1 TSSNIPLPLLSF
13 GTWVAIAGLDT
24 PGIVLTL
31 NIAPTSIAPVLP
43 ADANESMTPFFKS
56 SKPLATLELG
66 FWVMALVGWSCI
78 EMFSGAC
85 TYSNSEVS
93 TPARSE
99 EHTSEL
105 QSRENLVCRLL

>member
-1 TSSNIPLPLLSF
+1 RDTLGFWIPSTCSAYKLPSMANWLSISGLQSAFAPTSSNIPLPLLSF

-66 FWVMALVGWSCI
+66 FWVMALVGW
-78 EMFSGAC
+78 
-85 TYSNSEVS
+85 
-93 TPARSE
+93 
-99 EHTSEL
+99 
-105 QSRENLVCRLL
+105 